1 MIFLKKK
8 QKDLL
13 YNSFT
18 QVVVI
23 LFAIVAFFK
32 FVNVYEL
39 LNLKAYASVYAMST
53 LLIIY
58 GIFEAIR
65 IFNAKASNIFIFV
78 AYIFTS
84 LLSFVDVMYYAYNN
98 KLPAVSNLS
107 LLWQLAGVGESVLAI
122 NPLKY
127 WWIGLD
133 LIFLIIYAVFIHKKL
148 YSKISKKLNIKIL
161 KIVLILSTGGIL
173 IFGVLQTY
181 ITNFKVNYL
190 KSEMLIYHAR
200 DIYNTYFKNSDDID
214 YEKYLIPKVINKD
227 EKYGIANGK
236 NVIIIQVEALQSFV
250 IDRFYDGQEIT
261 PFLNKLKDD
270 SYYFENYYYTV
281 GAGNTS
287 DAEFEVNNS
296 IYASSI
302 ASVYTTYYDKNYY
315 GLPFI
320 LKDNGYT
327 EASAFHGYDKKFW
340 NREEAYKYLG
350 FDNFYSS
357 EDFSSGDIIGMGVSD
372 KTFLKET
379 ASKIKKMQ
387 EPFYSF
393 IVTLSSHHPF
403 YIGQENEKIK
413 VNENAKGTLFGD
425 YLNAT
430 NYVDSALKSFFD
442 EMKKCGL
449 YDNSIFVIYGDH
461 FAIPNYNEES
471 ANLVAEFVGHDFSY
485 MDMFNVPCIIHV
497 PNNENGENIE
507 TVASHVDM
515 LPTLLHLL
523 GIENEKS
530 IMMGNDLFTVK
541 DNVVCE
547 QMHVGIGS
555 FISEDVFY
563 YVSNSGLEVYN
574 KAFDRKTGKEILIPN
589 DIIKQSKIAEKT
601 LNDAN
606 FIIKNNMIIKNNNI
620 IEKED

>member
-1 MIFLKKK
+1 MKKK

-18 QVVVI
+18 QIVVI
-23 LFAIVAFFK
+23 IFAIFAFFK
-32 FVNVYEL
+32 FVNIYEL
-39 LNLKAYASVYAMST
+39 LNLKEYANVYAMST

-58 GIFEAIR
+58 GVFEVIR
-65 IFNAKASNIFIFV
+65 IFSSKTSNIFISF
-78 AYIFTS
+78 AYIFAS

-107 LLWQLAGVGESVLAI
+107 LLWQLAGVGESILAI

-133 LIFLIIYAVFIHKKL
+133 IIFLIIYALFIHKKL
-148 YSKISKKLNIKIL
+148 YSKIKEKLNIKFL
-161 KIVLILSTGGIL
+161 KIALILSVGGIL

-200 DIYNTYFKNSDDID
+200 DIYETYFENSDDID
-214 YEKYLIPKVINKD
+214 YEKYLETKEVSKD

-250 IDRFYDGQEIT
+250 IDSFYEGQEIT
-261 PFLNKLKDD
+261 PFLNKLKDE

-296 IYASSI
+296 IYASST

-327 EASAFHGYDKKFW
+327 TATAFHGYDKKFW
-340 NREEAYKYLG
+340 NRKDAYVNQG
-350 FDNFYSS
+350 FDEFYSS
-357 EDFSSGDIIGMGVSD
+357 EDFSSTDIVGMGVSD

-379 ASKIKKMQ
+379 ANIIKKME

-403 YIGQENEKIK
+403 YVGEENETIAVKD
-413 VNENAKGTLFGD
+413 EAKGTLFGD
-425 YLNAT
+425 YLNAAS
-430 NYVDSALKSFFD
+430 YVDSVLESFFN

-449 YDNSIFVIYGDH
+449 YENSIFVIYGDH
-461 FAIPNYNEES
+461 FAIPNYNVES
-471 ANLVAEFVGHDFSY
+471 ANLVAELTGHDFSY

-497 PNNENGENIE
+497 PGAENTEKIE
-507 TVASHVDM
+507 TVASHVDV

-523 GIENEKS
+523 GVKNEKS

-541 DNVVCE
+541 ENIVCE
-547 QMHVGIGS
+547 QMHVGMGS
-555 FISEDVFY
+555 FISQDILY

-574 KAFDRKTGKEILIPN
+574 KAFDRKSGKEILITN
-589 DIIKQSKIAEKT
+589 EIIKQGKEASQTIK
-601 LNDAN
+601 DAN
-606 FIIKNNMIIKNNNI
+606 SIIKNNLIIKPNA
-620 IEKED
+620 EDEDT